1 LLQKLNEQ
9 YNDQPKHK
17 RIKTTKSPI
26 IILNIP
32 YMNRKAKFKQLFAIP
47 DNITN
52 LIPFKAIYNDPL
64 PIITLKNGKNIS
76 EHIVRSK
83 FPK

>member
-1 LLQKLNEQ
+1 
-9 YNDQPKHK
+9 
-17 RIKTTKSPI
+17 
-26 IILNIP
+26 
-32 YMNRKAKFKQLFAIP
+32 MNRKAKFKQLFAIP